1 MNRVLNIFIL
11 VCTFTNS
18 FGQEN
23 LLSFFDSD
31 EDMVNF
37 LTLLKH
43 QQRSLI

>member
-18 FGQEN
+18 FSQEN

-31 EDMVNF
+31 EDM
-37 LTLLKH
+37 LTFATLK
-43 QQRSLI
+43 